1 MINLLRNYINL
12 NALLAITKHKTN
24 RDRQLKLFMDIES
37 LRREIDT
44 LDSRI
49 VELLNERARIV
60 LKIGEIK
67 KQNRA
72 QVYVP
77 NREQEVYFR
86 ITSQNKGPLTNECL
100 MAVYRELMAGSL
112 VLEKAIKVSYLG
124 PEGTFSYFAARQKFG
139 SSVEYI
145 PTRGIDDVFRDVAGG
160 RSDYGI
166 VPVENSTEGGI
177 RETLNMFVGFDVKI
191 CAEIILPIHHNLM
204 ANCAKEEIKKV
215 YSKPQILSQCKNWLA
230 SNLPS
235 AELVEVS
242 SSAEAARMVKRALE
256 SENEGR
262 YYAVIANAEMA
273 QQYGLNILFKNIED
287 NPNNVTRFF
296 VLGKEYSAPSG
307 RDKTAVMCYIKNQA
321 GALLEIL
328 EPFKTY
334 HINLTNIES
343 LPTRKN
349 AWEYCFYLDF
359 EGHASNEIV
368 QKALKEIS
376 KRCFEI
382 RILGSFPKCD

>member
-1 MINLLRNYINL
+1 MDIALLR
-12 NALLAITKHKTN
+12 K
-24 RDRQLKLFMDIES
+24 
-37 LRREIDT
+37 EIDR
-44 LDSRI
+44 LDSKI
-49 VELLNERARIV
+49 VELLNERAKIV

-67 KQNRA
+67 KQNGA
-72 QVYVP
+72 QVYAP
-77 NREQEVYFR
+77 NREQEVYSR
-86 ITSQNKGPLTNECL
+86 ITSQNKGPLTNDCL
-100 MAVYRELMAGSL
+100 MAIYRELMAGSL

-139 SSVEYI
+139 SSVEYV
-145 PTRGIDDVFRDVAGG
+145 PVRGIDDVFRDVVAG

-177 RETLNMFVGFDVKI
+177 RETLNLFVEFDVKV

-204 ANCAKEEIKKV
+204 ANCTKEEIKKV

-230 SNLPS
+230 SNLS
-235 AELVEVS
+235 HAELIEVS
-242 SSAEAARMVKRALE
+242 SSAEAARIVAEAVK
-256 SENEGR
+256 SGKEGQ
-262 YYAVIANAEMA
+262 YCAVIAHAEIA

-296 VLGKEYSAPSG
+296 VLSKEYSAPSEKD
-307 RDKTAVMCYIKNQA
+307 RTAVMCYIKNRA

-334 HINLTNIES
+334 NINLTNIEA
-343 LPTRKN
+343 LPTRKK

-359 EGHASNEIV
+359 EGHASNETIK
-368 QKALKEIS
+368 KALNEVS
-376 KRCFEI
+376 KRCSDMK
-382 RILGSFPKCD
+382 ILGSFPKCD